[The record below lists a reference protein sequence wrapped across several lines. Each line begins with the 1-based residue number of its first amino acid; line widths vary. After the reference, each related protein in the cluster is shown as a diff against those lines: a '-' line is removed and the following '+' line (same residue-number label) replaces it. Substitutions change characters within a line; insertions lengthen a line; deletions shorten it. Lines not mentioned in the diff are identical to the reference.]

1 MSKGIQVSSHN
12 LVPGDIIQIPE
23 NEVMPCDLILLNGSC
38 IMNESMLTGESVP
51 CIKNALPYNNIKYN
65 ANEDNKIS
73 TLFSG
78 TKCLE
83 TRYYMKDKIPVL
95 GLVT

>member
-1 MSKGIQVSSHN
+1 
-12 LVPGDIIQIPE
+12 
-23 NEVMPCDLILLNGSC
+23 
-38 IMNESMLTGESVP
+38 MNESMLTGESVP
-51 CIKNALPYNNIKYN
+51 CIKNALPYNNSKYN

-83 TRYYMKDKIPVL
+83 TRYYMKVITICFKNSCLDFSLYLLKL
-95 GLVT
+95 K

>member
-1 MSKGIQVSSHN
+1 MVFNFINYKNKV
-12 LVPGDIIQIPE
+12 E
-23 NEVMPCDLILLNGSC
+23 YKILKSLGTC

-51 CIKNALPYNNIKYN
+51 CIKNALPYNNAKYN

-83 TRYYMKDKIPVL
+83 TRYCYYFYYLHYFYFLYYLLKKKIL
-95 GLVT
+95 IIIK

>member
-1 MSKGIQVSSHN
+1 
-12 LVPGDIIQIPE
+12 
-23 NEVMPCDLILLNGSC
+23 
-38 IMNESMLTGESVP
+38 MNESMLTGESIP
-51 CIKNALPYNNIKYN
+51 CIKNALPYNAVKYN

-83 TRYYMKDKIPVL
+83 TRYYMKDKIPIL
-95 GLVT
+95 GIIFIIFVSKNSKKI